1 MSAGPDDRHSKSA
14 DESRNHGD
22 RASDVDLGQSET
34 GDTLDSSKD
43 GDPLIEEIR
52 FRRSLA
58 LEMGGAEA
66 VERHRRNGRLTVR
79 ERIAALTDGES
90 FREIGTL
97 AGSGEYDDRQKLV
110 TARPAPYVAGLAR
123 IDGRPVAIGG
133 EDFTVRGGTTFGALR
148 RKGGQGGFIEDV
160 AHHYKI
166 PLVNLIDGAGGTVTS
181 AARRGYVVFPG
192 VDGFERSVELLSEVP
207 VVSAVM
213 GTAAGG
219 PAGRAI
225 LSHFSLMVR
234 GTSQIFAAGPPVV
247 KRSLGQEIGKEDLGG
262 AGTAVD
268 KAGTIHNAVDTEAEA
283 FDQIRRFLSYVP
295 QNVWELPAVTDCDDP
310 VDRCDEA
317 LAHIVPEK
325 RTRPYDMHRLIGHVA
340 DTGSIFE
347 IQPSYGRAVITA
359 LARLNGRPVGFIAN
373 NPKIY
378 GGAMDAAAARKQIH
392 FMELCDTFH
401 IPIVFFVDVPGFMVG
416 LKAEEEGTLREG
428 MRAVYVAGQATVP
441 TITLVIR
448 KCYGMAGMATCNK
461 NDIDLKLAWPS
472 GEWGSLPVEGGV
484 AAAFR
489 REIAAAAD
497 PRARE
502 KELEA
507 ELRAYASP
515 FRTAE
520 AFAVEEII
528 DPRET
533 RPILCEFIELAE
545 GRLRANLGPRSK
557 AGVSP

>member
-1 MSAGPDDRHSKSA
+1 MKTDKGNDAA
-14 DESRNHGD
+14 DE
-22 RASDVDLGQSET
+22 ASVN
-34 GDTLDSSKD
+34 
-43 GDPLIEEIR
+43 PLIEEVHV
-52 FRRSLA
+52 RRA
-58 LEMGGAEA
+58 FAQEMGGAES
-66 VERHRRNGRLTVR
+66 VQRHHSNGRLTIR
-79 ERIAALTDGES
+79 ERIDHLTDTDS
-90 FREIGTL
+90 LREIGSL
-97 AGSGEYDDRQKLV
+97 AGSGEYDEDHKLIS
-110 TARPAPYVAGLAR
+110 AKPAPYVAGLAR
-123 IDGRPVAIGG
+123 INGRPVAIGG
-133 EDFTVRGGTTFGALR
+133 EDFTVRGGTSFGAMR
-148 RKGGQGGFIEDV
+148 RKGGQGGFIEDL

-181 AARRGYVVFPG
+181 AKRRGYVVFPG
-192 VDGFERSVELLSEVP
+192 VDGFERSVQLMGEVP
-207 VVSAVM
+207 VVAAVV

-234 GTSQIFAAGPPVV
+234 GTSQVFAAGPPVV
-247 KRSLGQEIGKEDLGG
+247 KRSLGQDIDKDDLGG
-262 AGTAVD
+262 AKTAVD
-268 KAGTIHNAVDTEAEA
+268 KAGTIHNAVDTEEEA
-283 FDQIRRFLSYVP
+283 FEQICKFLSFMP
-295 QNVWELPAVTDCDDP
+295 QNVWELPPNIDCPDP
-310 VDRCDEA
+310 VDRCEDA

-325 RTRPYDMHRLIGHVA
+325 RTQPYDMRKLVSHVIDA
-340 DTGSIFE
+340 DSMFE
-347 IQPSYGRAVITA
+347 IQPTHGKVVITA
-359 LARLNGRPVGFIAN
+359 LARLGGRPVGVIAN

-378 GGAMDAAAARKQIH
+378 GGAMDAAAARKQIR

-416 LKAEEEGTLREG
+416 LKAEQEGTLREG
-428 MRAVYVAGQATVP
+428 MRAVYVAGQLSVP

-461 NDIDLKLAWPS
+461 NDIDLKLSWPT

-489 REIAAAAD
+489 RDIAAAPD
-497 PRARE
+497 PKARE
-502 KELEA
+502 KELEE

-533 RPILCEFIELAE
+533 RPILCEFIALAE
-545 GRLRANLGPRSK
+545 GRLRTKLGPKAK